1 MDILK
6 NVQNGHSESFEGDF
20 NIKKTTKGFALW
32 YNSYWGDHWG

>member
-20 NIKKTTKGFALW
+20 NIKATKVFALW
-32 YNSYWGDHWG
+32 YNSCRDDHWG